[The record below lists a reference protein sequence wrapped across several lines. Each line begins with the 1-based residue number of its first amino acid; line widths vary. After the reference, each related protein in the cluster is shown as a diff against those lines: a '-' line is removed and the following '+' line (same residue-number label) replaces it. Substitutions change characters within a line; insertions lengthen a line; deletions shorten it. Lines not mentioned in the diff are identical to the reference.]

1 MIYRAYRYP
10 YEYVPQEPR
19 PKEVE
24 IKPIDNTTYRV
35 PGAGK
40 LGAKKIIDIEGTL
53 PYYQDVALCVA
64 TDDEGVVYNKE
75 KIFTV
80 DTDLFKPV
88 NSISEWYDKVLN
100 IKSKPVLVLF
110 GAERGTHCKAL
121 HPILEEALE
130 EEFKDLF
137 GIRFVNVDENS
148 DIIKSLNISGIPV
161 VAVFKNGEEIKR
173 FNGERDYDDLCDFL
187 DEVL

>member
-64 TDDEGVVYNKE
+64 TDDEGVVHNKE

-110 GAERGTHCKAL
+110 GAERCTHCKAL

-137 GIRFVNVDENS
+137 EIRFVNLMS
-148 DIIKSLNISGIPV
+148 MKIP
-161 VAVFKNGEEIKR
+161 I
-173 FNGERDYDDLCDFL
+173 L
-187 DEVL
+187 